1 MNLLLI
7 LSGVA
12 GLFLSSCAQ
21 TDVRGTGNVE
31 RLERQPKPVPD
42 NDYANQHAGQNAV
55 DYANDRR
62 RYGYGYGYNRASFS
76 NAQQQADYNNDGFVS
91 AAESQQFHRQKNVED
106 RAVYSESVK
115 RRNVTNTARDARDG
129 LGAVKDIQRI
139 FKSF

>member
-1 MNLLLI
+1 MKALLVLLPI
-7 LSGVA
+7 AALG
-12 GLFLSSCAQ
+12 LSSC
-21 TDVRGTGNVE
+21 
-31 RLERQPKPVPD
+31 
-42 NDYANQHAGQNAV
+42 
-55 DYANDRR
+55 
-62 RYGYGYGYNRASFS
+62 ASFS